1 MQNTSWTQSVKYLLT
16 KFVFLGSLWITTP
29 TYSACDKHKN
39 FPIGHFGVVSVS
51 RLYHGWDW
59 GTMDI
64 IPNCSHS
71 LPVFVHRFTWYIY
84 ISWTSIAMSVCT
96 AKTYLLPSLQ
106 LYVGMVPTCCKL
118 WPFVLTLSNGK
129 EPKRAT
135 SWMLIDQVSCIQRI
149 TKNIKKQCNI
159 LGWYESLVHL
169 ETRSKEVCA
178 WKLEWSFERYSLS
191 HNH

>member
-1 MQNTSWTQSVKYLLT
+1 MNHYPNLLSVRWTQKLSNYWSFWGCFCLQTLSWMGLGNDGHNYQTAVILCQSLYT
-16 KFVFLGSLWITTP
+16 GSL
-29 TYSACDKHKN
+29 
-39 FPIGHFGVVSVS
+39 G
-51 RLYHGWDW
+51 
-59 GTMDI
+59 
-64 IPNCSHS
+64 
-71 LPVFVHRFTWYIY
+71 

-96 AKTYLLPSLQ
+96 AKIYLLPSLQ

-135 SWMLIDQVSCIQRI
+135 SWMLIDQVSCIQSI
-149 TKNIKKQCNI
+149 TKNNVII